1 MHAQIRVRTKLFS
14 GASAEVTP
22 YTKPNTHV
30 ALLDAALPG
39 RRKGRRR
46 REEGSDG
53 GRENVYR
60 GVCVLRMPSF
70 NCARLGSETRE
81 INLLPPLP
89 PSLPSSPPGTL
100 PVLNQEAVHQALRT
114 ALALGCHINK
124 VSRFE
129 RKHYFYCDLPQ
140 GYQITQQA
148 SPIAT
153 G

>member
-1 MHAQIRVRTKLFS
+1 
-14 GASAEVTP
+14 
-22 YTKPNTHV
+22 
-30 ALLDAALPG
+30 
-39 RRKGRRR
+39 
-46 REEGSDG
+46 
-53 GRENVYR
+53 
-60 GVCVLRMPSF
+60 
-70 NCARLGSETRE
+70 
-81 INLLPPLP
+81 
-89 PSLPSSPPGTL
+89 
-100 PVLNQEAVHQALRT
+100 VHQALRT

>member
-1 MHAQIRVRTKLFS
+1 MACVIGLVWV
-14 GASAEVTP
+14 GNPACCIC
-22 YTKPNTHV
+22 
-30 ALLDAALPG
+30 ALL
-39 RRKGRRR
+39 KITH
-46 REEGSDG
+46 
-53 GRENVYR
+53 
-60 GVCVLRMPSF
+60 
-70 NCARLGSETRE
+70 TR
-81 INLLPPLP
+81 PTSPLSP
-89 PSLPSSPPGTL
+89 PSLPLSPSGTL

-114 ALALGCHINK
+114 ALALGCDINM